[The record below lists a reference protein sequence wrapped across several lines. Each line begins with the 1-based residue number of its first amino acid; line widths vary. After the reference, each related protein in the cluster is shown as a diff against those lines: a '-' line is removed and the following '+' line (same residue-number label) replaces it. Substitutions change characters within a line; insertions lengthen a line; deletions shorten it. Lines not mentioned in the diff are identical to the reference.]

1 MNKLVAWYAGLQ
13 EREQRVLVIGGV
25 TVAVLILVFGLLMP
39 LQGTVSGLNRRNAI
53 KREDLAWMQVNQA
66 EIGSTVVPEDRGE
79 APMVLVDRTA
89 GEAGLT
95 DALRGTAPSGN
106 GVRVQL
112 EAAAFDAMVR
122 WLAELDE
129 KHGLAIES
137 MTLDRTARPGLVNAS
152 ITFTPSRP

>member
-95 DALRGTAPSGN
+95 DALRGTAP
-106 GVRVQL
+106 
-112 EAAAFDAMVR
+112 
-122 WLAELDE
+122 
-129 KHGLAIES
+129 
-137 MTLDRTARPGLVNAS
+137 
-152 ITFTPSRP
+152 